1 MVDGWDMIQRP
12 LIWHAGASAMSAAPG
27 AQPFLPPPPSR
38 YTLESLQ
45 CQALFSF
52 LAQPPSG
59 YDHQCWQTL

>member
-38 YTLESLQ
+38 YILSLVDAACAQ
-45 CQALFSF
+45 GASF
-52 LAQPPSG
+52 MSAV
-59 YDHQCWQTL
+59 